1 MSDYNVKNYTEQGG
15 EVTHIGG
22 KLVFDEGAEG
32 LAKNVEMHSGTTGA
46 AIRGDLDALVV
57 ALKDAGVV
65 AGDAWSVGVKD
76 KTTVTWANLPTAET
90 LANTGHV
97 TAAIDG
103 TKITITLDCTVADL
117 AVADHGSIWGKHKW
131 FAIGVNT
138 GLGASVAGV
147 VFDDGTSAVTLTAAD
162 DSEASTVGLSTG
174 DFVLYFKAEKILEQG
189 ARFVLSG
196 LGKAKTAYT
205 VKLVE
210 TEADS

>member
-22 KLVFDEGAEG
+22 KLVFDEGAQG
-32 LAKNVEMHSGTTGA
+32 IAKNVEMHSGTTGA
-46 AIRGDLDALVV
+46 TLRGDLDALVV

-65 AGDAWSVGVKD
+65 SGDAWSVGVKD

-117 AVADHGSIWGKHKW
+117 AVANHGATWGKHKW
-131 FAIGVNT
+131 FCIGVDPDT
-138 GLGASVAGV
+138 GSSVAGV
-147 VFDDGTSAVTLTAAD
+147 VFDDGTAAVALTDAD
-162 DSEASTVGLSTG
+162 DTEAATVGLSAG
-174 DFVLYFKAEKILEQG
+174 DFVLYFKAEKLLEKG

-210 TEADS
+210 TPAD

>member
-22 KLVFDEGAEG
+22 KLVFDEGAQG
-32 LAKNVEMHSGTTGA
+32 IAKNVTMQSGTSGSVLRA
-46 AIRGDLDALVV
+46 DLDALVV

-65 AGDAWSVGVKD
+65 AGDAWSVSVKD
-76 KTTVTWANLPTAET
+76 KSSVTWANLPTAET

-117 AVADHGSIWGKHKW
+117 AVANHGATWGKHKW
-131 FAIGVNT
+131 FAIGVDPDT
-138 GLGASVAGV
+138 GSSVAGV
-147 VFDDGTSAVTLTAAD
+147 VFDDGTAAVTLTEAD
-162 DSEASTVGLSTG
+162 DSEASTVGLSAG
-174 DFVLYFKAEKILEQG
+174 DFVLYFKAEKLLEKG
-189 ARFVLSG
+189 ASFVLSG
-196 LGKAKTAYT
+196 LGKAKTRYT

-210 TEADS
+210 TTT